1 MLFTKDFWVDTLE
14 RAIRTACQAALSAGV
29 VGGVGL
35 FEVDWLNV
43 CGIALVAAIAGNLV
57 ITPIYTGWPVSEV
70 AAIIVPALLPFNLIK
85 FVIHGVVKRVIARGV
100 FPTVRVMTSLAG
112 CIRQR

>member
-1 MLFTKDFWVDTLE
+1 MFSKDFWVDALE

-43 CGIALVAAIAGNLV
+43 CGISLVAAISSIL
-57 ITPIYTGWPVSEV
+57 TSV
-70 AAIIVPALLPFNLIK
+70 ASSGRTDSLSPA
-85 FVIHGVVKRVIARGV
+85 
-100 FPTVRVMTSLAG
+100 SLASSG
-112 CIRQR
+112 KANIVGKHIRER

>member
-1 MLFTKDFWVDTLE
+1 LFTKDFWVDTFE

-43 CGIALVAAIAGNLV
+43 CGIALVAAIASVLTSVASSGKTDSISPASFAMVDRAKVRGKHVKNME
-57 ITPIYTGWPVSEV
+57 VSE
-70 AAIIVPALLPFNLIK
+70 
-85 FVIHGVVKRVIARGV
+85 
-100 FPTVRVMTSLAG
+100 
-112 CIRQR
+112 

>member
-1 MLFTKDFWVDTLE
+1 MFTKDFWVDTFE

-43 CGIALVAAIAGNLV
+43 CGIALVAAIASVLTSVASSGKTDSISPASFAMSGRAKVRGKHIKNME
-57 ITPIYTGWPVSEV
+57 VSE
-70 AAIIVPALLPFNLIK
+70 
-85 FVIHGVVKRVIARGV
+85 
-100 FPTVRVMTSLAG
+100 
-112 CIRQR
+112 

>member
-1 MLFTKDFWVDTLE
+1 MFTKDFWVDTLE

-43 CGIALVAAIAGNLV
+43 CSIALVAAIASVLTSVASSGKTDSISPASFAMSDRTKVRGKHIKNME
-57 ITPIYTGWPVSEV
+57 VSE
-70 AAIIVPALLPFNLIK
+70 
-85 FVIHGVVKRVIARGV
+85 
-100 FPTVRVMTSLAG
+100 
-112 CIRQR
+112 

>member
-43 CGIALVAAIAGNLV
+43 CGIALVAAVASVLTSVASSGKTDSISPASFAMSDKAKVRGKHIKNME
-57 ITPIYTGWPVSEV
+57 VSE
-70 AAIIVPALLPFNLIK
+70 
-85 FVIHGVVKRVIARGV
+85 
-100 FPTVRVMTSLAG
+100 
-112 CIRQR
+112 

>member
-1 MLFTKDFWVDTLE
+1 MFTKDFWVDTFE

-43 CGIALVAAIAGNLV
+43 CGIALVAAIASVLTSVASSGKTDSISPASFAMSSRAKVRGKHIKNME
-57 ITPIYTGWPVSEV
+57 VSE
-70 AAIIVPALLPFNLIK
+70 
-85 FVIHGVVKRVIARGV
+85 
-100 FPTVRVMTSLAG
+100 
-112 CIRQR
+112 